1 LSWRGSQPAGGAPGD
16 GRFDRDSYAVF
27 VRPPGA
33 PERTRQALVPF
44 WRVLLNSAAHPGE
57 AARVRAVA
65 VRSASAALL
74 LASETRTGER
84 PGAASDWLRWCAA
97 CYPADIAGFLTAL
110 ADSGPDRDEIALA
123 RLRLPDEPP
132 KSP

>member
-1 LSWRGSQPAGGAPGD
+1 MSWRGSQPAGGAPGD
-16 GRFDRDSYAVF
+16 PYAVF

-33 PERTRQALVPF
+33 PERTRQPLVPF

-74 LASETRTGER
+74 LASETRAGER

-97 CYPADIAGFLTAL
+97 CYPAGIAGFLTAL
-110 ADSGPDRDEIALA
+110 ADSAPDRDEIAL
-123 RLRLPDEPP
+123 RSMRR
-132 KSP
+132 SG